1 MGKMAYSGV
10 VADFPVANPVL
21 KIQEIGQIL
30 IFSLLKIRKKTA
42 GIIAGITIAALSL
55 WGVSIWQNISPSELL
70 NILLSTLV
78 MLATIIFGAF
88 LLIAA
93 LKILLKWW
101 RKNNSITP
109 LEED

>member
-1 MGKMAYSGV
+1 MAYSGV
-10 VADFPVANPVL
+10 VADFPAANPVL